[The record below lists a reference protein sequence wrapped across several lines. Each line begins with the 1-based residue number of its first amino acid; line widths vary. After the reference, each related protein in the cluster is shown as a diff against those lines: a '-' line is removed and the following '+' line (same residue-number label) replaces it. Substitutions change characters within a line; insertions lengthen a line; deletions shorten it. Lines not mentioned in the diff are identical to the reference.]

1 MNAIECHDLTKA
13 YRGFTL
19 DHLPF
24 SLPAGCILGL
34 VGENG
39 AGKSTTL
46 KLLMNAISRDEG
58 QVSLLGVDNQSPEF
72 LQTKQDIGVV
82 LDEACLP
89 EVITPRETGKLMALT
104 YTRWDQGLYEQ
115 YLARF
120 ALPKDK
126 KFKELSRGMKMKL
139 AIAAAL
145 SHGAKLLLLDEATS
159 GLDPIVRDEVL
170 DLLLDFVQD
179 ERHGVLVSSHITS
192 DLEKVAD
199 YITFLHQGKL
209 VFTLE
214 KDLLVDQY
222 GVLHCGAAVFDT
234 LDPADILAWR
244 REAYQYKVLV
254 RDRYQAEKKYPQ
266 ALVSPA
272 AIEDTMLFYVKG
284 EVS

>member
-1 MNAIECHDLTKA
+1 MNAIECRDLTKA

-19 DHLPF
+19 DHLTF

-159 GLDPIVRDEVL
+159 GLDPMVRDEVL
-170 DLLLDFVQD
+170 DVFNDFTRQADHTV
-179 ERHGVLVSSHITS
+179 VLSSHIVS
-192 DLEKVAD
+192 DLEKICD
-199 YITFLHQGKL
+199 YIAFLHKGKL
-209 VFTLE
+209 VLCEE
-214 KDLLVDQY
+214 KDRLLEEYALARLSHERLADLPEDSVISAENDPY
-222 GVLHCGAAVFDT
+222 GVRA
-234 LDPADILAWR
+234 
-244 REAYQYKVLV
+244 LV
-254 RDRYQAEKKYPQ
+254 RRDMVPHDLPLEHTN
-266 ALVSPA
+266 L
-272 AIEDTMLFYVKG
+272 EDIILFLAKG
-284 EVS
+284 GTRK